1 MLNNDLFTV
10 THHLLMLLVTLLVNI
25 KSKTCIPQVTLQHF
39 LVHSTKNDTSLTD
52 NAVAKIRS
60 VSGNTENS
68 IF

>member
-25 KSKTCIPQVTLQHF
+25 KSKTCIPQVTL
-39 LVHSTKNDTSLTD
+39 LHSTKNDTSLTD